1 MHLCQPESK
10 HGKHKACHISQV
22 VPGIGKQP
30 QRIIIETDAELNE
43 DKQNIQR
50 NANYKRFIERRQFVD
65 VLVMMFVRMCHARLR
80 YLSILKQ
87 TNRQISS
94 MKYHA

>member
-1 MHLCQPESK
+1 
-10 HGKHKACHISQV
+10 

-50 NANYKRFIERRQFVD
+50 NANYKRFIE
-65 VLVMMFVRMCHARLR
+65 
-80 YLSILKQ
+80 LSKQRKSMEETVNLYYEWKKATESIKETQEMIWAEDDDEMKSFLKAELELKKL
-87 TNRQISS
+87 TGNLSVN
-94 MKYHA
+94 

>member
-10 HGKHKACHISQV
+10 HGKHKSCHISQV
-22 VPGIGKQP
+22 VPGIGKHP

-65 VLVMMFVRMCHARLR
+65 VLVMMFVRMRHARLR
-80 YLSILKQ
+80 YLSILKTDKQ
-87 TNRQISS
+87 
-94 MKYHA
+94 AD

>member
-1 MHLCQPESK
+1 MYNDCWDAPLPT
-10 HGKHKACHISQV
+10 
-22 VPGIGKQP
+22 GKQAWQAQGLPHRPSCARHP

-65 VLVMMFVRMCHARLR
+65 VLVMMFMRMCHARLR
-80 YLSILKQ
+80 YLSILK
-87 TNRQISS
+87 TD
-94 MKYHA
+94 KPAD